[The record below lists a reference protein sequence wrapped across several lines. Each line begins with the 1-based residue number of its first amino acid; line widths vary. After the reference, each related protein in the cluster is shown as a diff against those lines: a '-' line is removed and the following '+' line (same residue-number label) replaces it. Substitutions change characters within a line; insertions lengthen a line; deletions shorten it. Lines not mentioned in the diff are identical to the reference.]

1 VIFVLAQ
8 GTKQANDII
17 PWVIGLVVALLLLV
31 GGAVLVRKWM
41 LRGDSGTASDEGL
54 MEGLRRARDE
64 GKISQDEFDRT
75 RKQIIANV
83 KANMKTSESS
93 TATLEAAKKRS
104 AAGREEPR
112 RDCKAKA
119 ACRPTETKVP
129 HSDPADKIFL
139 ATALPC
145 CPCRC

>member
-1 VIFVLAQ
+1 MVMNVDTMLVLAQ
-8 GTKQANDII
+8 SQRASEIV
-17 PWVIGLVVALLLLV
+17 PWVVGLVA
-31 GGAVLVRKWM
+31 AVLVLFGAAVAARKWM

-75 RKQIIANV
+75 RKQIIAKV

-112 RDCKAKA
+112 REA
-119 ACRPTETKVP
+119 
-129 HSDPADKIFL
+129 
-139 ATALPC
+139 
-145 CPCRC
+145 

>member
-1 VIFVLAQ
+1 MIFVLAQ

-64 GKISQDEFDRT
+64 GKISQEEFDRT
-75 RKQIIANV
+75 RKQIIAKV

-93 TATLEAAKKRS
+93 AATLEAAKKRS

-112 RDCKAKA
+112 REA
-119 ACRPTETKVP
+119 
-129 HSDPADKIFL
+129 
-139 ATALPC
+139 
-145 CPCRC
+145 